1 MRLAGLREQLAVGL
15 SPRAWHTISGFDS
28 QEPAMPRTRSLR
40 LVLVL
45 AKAAFLAAAFYPA
58 FAASHDQGSA
68 MDAMSHGAM
77 SMGGRKEG
85 GQPAVDISGLGITGE
100 QRITV
105 YVPGGS
111 GLGFTGPDKQHHD
124 TVVPSSFVLRKGVPV
139 VVTVINLDDMRH
151 SITAPGL
158 GVNIIIMPGS
168 ARKNGTITPSSTTYT
183 FTPGKVGQFRWFC
196 VFPCDMPQ
204 HWAMSA
210 DYDGPDRDGFM
221 AGIIRVL

>member
-1 MRLAGLREQLAVGL
+1 ML
-15 SPRAWHTISGFDS
+15 
-28 QEPAMPRTRSLR
+28 RTRSLC

-45 AKAAFLAAAFYPA
+45 ASAALLAAAAFCPA
-58 FAASHDQGSA
+58 SAASPDQGMS
-68 MDAMSHGAM
+68 MGAMSHGAM

-85 GQPAVDISGLGITGE
+85 GQPAGDTSGLGITGA

-105 YVPGGS
+105 YVLPGGS
-111 GLGFTGPDKQHHD
+111 GLGFTGPDKAHHD
-124 TVVPSSFVLRKGVPV
+124 TVVPSSFLLRKGVPV
-139 VVTVINLDDMRH
+139 TVTVINLDDMRH

-158 GVNIIIMPGS
+158 GVNIIVKPGVD
-168 ARKNGTITPSSTTYT
+168 RRNGTVAPSSTLYT
-183 FTPGKVGQFRWFC
+183 FIPAKAGQFRWFC

-210 DYDGPDRDGFM
+210 SYDGPDRDGFM